1 MLPRLSSIVIL
12 ILLTTSCLTVE
23 AAKRRS
29 RIDSP
34 ILNPADAPP
43 EDNLATASGSDVI
56 VEKLVEA
63 PPQTTVQAEEIE
75 DDVTAVSESNSSEES
90 PAYDDCDVD
99 NISFELITG

>member
-1 MLPRLSSIVIL
+1 MMPRLSSIAIL

-63 PPQTTVQAEEIE
+63 PPQTTTVQIEAIE
-75 DDVTAVSESNSSEES
+75 DEVTVSESSSSEES

>member
-75 DDVTAVSESNSSEES
+75 DEVTVSESNSSEES

>member
-1 MLPRLSSIVIL
+1 MLPRLSSIAIL

-63 PPQTTVQAEEIE
+63 PPQTTVQTEVIE
-75 DDVTAVSESNSSEES
+75 DEVTVSESSSSEES